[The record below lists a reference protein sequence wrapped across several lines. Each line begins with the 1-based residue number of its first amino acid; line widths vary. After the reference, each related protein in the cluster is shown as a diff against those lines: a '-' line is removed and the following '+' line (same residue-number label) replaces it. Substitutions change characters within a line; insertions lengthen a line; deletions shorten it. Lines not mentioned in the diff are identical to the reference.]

1 MARITALLHTQDDA
15 LRVGR
20 CLETLYACDDVVIV
34 DHGSRDGT
42 LNVAREYGAKVI
54 SATHGAQENY
64 GRENLG
70 DWILCLDARESLS
83 EALSA
88 SLYEWKS
95 EQIRGESFSV
105 YVREET
111 AEGWIANPAAE
122 TRLVPASWA
131 RWHGKFPA
139 SDPSAVALE
148 GELLRFVLP

>member
-1 MARITALLHTQDDA
+1 M
-15 LRVGR
+15 
-20 CLETLYACDDVVIV
+20 
-34 DHGSRDGT
+34 
-42 LNVAREYGAKVI
+42 I
-54 SATHGAQENY
+54 SAGNGPEANY
-64 GRENLG
+64 GRETLG

-122 TRLVPASWA
+122 TRLVPASWG
-131 RWHGKFPA
+131 RWQGKFPA